1 MAEVKTA
8 QKQARSEWHYHPD
21 LPIGNNPLFEFPW
34 SARKIIAYHRDY
46 WLTLSEV
53 SFFLILALAGWYF
66 HQSIITTG
74 SEFSFG
80 FAAQIYLRNLLI
92 TIVVAGGLHYA
103 LYARKAQDK
112 ETKYIAAF
120 LHRGGGK
127 FTFGNQLYDNM
138 FYSLASGVTIWSAY
152 EAGLIW
158 LLSTN
163 KIATLSFADAP
174 IWFTAILLVTGI
186 WIAFHFYIVHRL
198 LHWGVLYDWVHSLH
212 HRNVNVGPW
221 SGISMHPVEH
231 ILYFSSLLIH
241 LVIPSHP
248 IHIMFHGYMLALSA
262 VIGHTGFHEL
272 LVGKSRRIALGHF
285 HHQLH
290 HRYFE
295 CNYGSVDFP
304 MDVWFGTFH
313 DGTSEAKNRLKK
325 RFRSS

>member
-1 MAEVKTA
+1 MADTQTQTNPTK
-8 QKQARSEWHYHPD
+8 REWHFHPD

-34 SARKIIAYHRDY
+34 SLSRIIAYHRDY

-53 SFFLILALAGWYF
+53 SFFLLLSIAGWLL
-66 HQSIITTG
+66 HQSSLSTVATL
-74 SEFSFG
+74 SFDW
-80 FAAQIYLRNLLI
+80 AIQVYVRNLVI
-92 TIVVAGGLHYA
+92 TLVVAGGLHYW
-103 LYARKAQDK
+103 LYHRRRQAQ

-127 FTFGNQLYDNM
+127 FSFGNQLYDNM
-138 FYSLASGVTIWSAY
+138 FYSLVSGVTIWSAY
-152 EAGLIW
+152 EILLLWW
-158 LLSTN
+158 LASGD
-163 KIATLSFADAP
+163 APYLSFAGSP
-174 IWFTAILLVTGI
+174 VLFTAILAATGM

-231 ILYFSSLLIH
+231 MLYFSSMLIH
-241 LVIPSHP
+241 LIIPSHP
-248 IHIMFHGYMLALSA
+248 IHILFHGYMLALSA
-262 VIGHTGFHEL
+262 IIGHTGFHEL
-272 LVGKSRRIALGHF
+272 LVGKSRRVALGHF

-313 DGTSEAKNRLKK
+313 DGTEQARQRLKS
-325 RFRSS
+325 RFRSK